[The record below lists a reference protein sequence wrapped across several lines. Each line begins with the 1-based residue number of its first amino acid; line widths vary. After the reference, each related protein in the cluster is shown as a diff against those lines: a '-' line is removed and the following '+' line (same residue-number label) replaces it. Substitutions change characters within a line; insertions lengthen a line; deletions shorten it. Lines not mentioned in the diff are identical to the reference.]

1 MGKPRSVKDTVAKT
15 GALPELRGGPTIPAA
30 YRREQTARRIIA
42 KHGDPMELL
51 AKTAG
56 DESVDLRTRLE
67 AAKAL
72 MPYVYAAHKAVELSS
87 PDGTAGVTVQVVSL
101 ARTEPARVQLPQ
113 AVVVDALPPKS
124 E

>member
-1 MGKPRSVKDTVAKT
+1 MARRTRRDTAEKT
-15 GALPELRGGPTIPAA
+15 GGLPELRGMPAVPAA

-101 ARTEPARVQLPQ
+101 ARTEPSRTQLPP
-113 AVVVDALPPKS
+113 AVVVDALPPKPD
-124 E
+124 